1 MKKKLNNIL
10 QELYKTNWNITY
22 TDTLSNGLNID
33 KTDLDKILRTK
44 SINNWYL
51 IWRDDCSSWYLRV
64 ELTDLWNKY
73 VEDLN
78 KSRIEK
84 IILHINNL
92 SWFYTVI
99 IAWLALV
106 ISILSLIIS
115 ISN

>member
-1 MKKKLNNIL
+1 MKEKLNKIL
-10 QELYKTNWNITY
+10 QELSKINWNITN
-22 TDTLSNGLNID
+22 TDTLSKGLDIN

-51 IWRDDCSSWYLRV
+51 IWRDDCSRWYLRV
-64 ELTDLWNKY
+64 ELTDLWNEY
-73 VEDLN
+73 IGYLN

-99 IAWLALV
+99 TAWLALV
-106 ISILSLIIS
+106 ISVLSLIIS